1 MVQEE
6 MARRSE
12 QNACF
17 GRRKNFSANHPFSK
31 IVFCAEC
38 GEEFRRIHWN
48 NRGKKS
54 VVWRCLTRLKQK
66 DQCHARTVNEE
77 TLIEAFL
84 DALNEIVGNSD
95 DYLTRLKENLETASN
110 EAHPESAAALAAKM
124 AKLQQELID
133 RTERRENYDDITEE
147 ILRLRELQ
155 EQTAMDD
162 TAKSQHKR
170 RIRELLK
177 FIERQQ
183 SKITVFDGSLVKKLL
198 EKVTIYDD
206 YMEFRFKSGV
216 TVSIEK

>member
-6 MARRSE
+6 IARRSE

-31 IVFCAEC
+31 IVFCADC

-54 VVWRCLTRLKQK
+54 IVWRCLTRLKQK

-95 DYLTRLKENLETASN
+95 QRSTPGKCRSTGGENGK
-110 EAHPESAAALAAKM
+110 AATGA
-124 AKLQQELID
+124 D
-133 RTERRENYDDITEE
+133 RQNR
-147 ILRLRELQ
+147 
-155 EQTAMDD
+155 AP
-162 TAKSQHKR
+162 
-170 RIRELLK
+170 
-177 FIERQQ
+177 
-183 SKITVFDGSLVKKLL
+183 
-198 EKVTIYDD
+198 
-206 YMEFRFKSGV
+206 
-216 TVSIEK
+216 